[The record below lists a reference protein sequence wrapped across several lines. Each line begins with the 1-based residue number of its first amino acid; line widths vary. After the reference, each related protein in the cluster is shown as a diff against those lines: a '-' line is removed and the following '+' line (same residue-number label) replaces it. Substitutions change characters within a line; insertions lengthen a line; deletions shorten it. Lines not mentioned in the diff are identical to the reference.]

1 MLRCTKSNVKQK
13 KKSMRCI
20 KSIEQLK
27 KLCKKSSIYKVWL
40 LWKKDVKWDDKTRKE
55 RYICG
60 WFSMSLILLGVTS
73 ATFLFFPA
81 IINFIFAIKAIVT
94 NNIDI
99 EE

>member
-1 MLRCTKSNVKQK
+1 MLNKK

-27 KLCKKSSIYKVWL
+27 KLCKKSTIYKVWL

-55 RYICG
+55 RLICG
-60 WFSMSLILLGVTS
+60 WFSISLILLGVTS

-94 NNIDI
+94 YNIEI

>member
-1 MLRCTKSNVKQK
+1 
-13 KKSMRCI
+13 MRCI
-20 KSIEQLK
+20 MSIEHLK
-27 KLCKKSSIYKVWL
+27 KLCKKSTIYKVWL

-55 RYICG
+55 RLICG
-60 WFSMSLILLGVTS
+60 WFSISLILLGVTS

-94 NNIDI
+94 NNIEI

>member
-1 MLRCTKSNVKQK
+1 M
-13 KKSMRCI
+13 
-20 KSIEQLK
+20 SIEHLK
-27 KLCKKSSIYKVWL
+27 KLCKKSTIYKVWL

-55 RYICG
+55 RLICG
-60 WFSMSLILLGVTS
+60 WFSISLILLGVTS

-94 NNIDI
+94 NNIEI

>member
-1 MLRCTKSNVKQK
+1 
-13 KKSMRCI
+13 MRCI

-27 KLCKKSSIYKVWL
+27 KLCKKSTIYKVWL
-40 LWKKDVKWDDKTRKE
+40 LWKKDVKWNDKTRKE
-55 RYICG
+55 RYICV

-94 NNIDI
+94 NNIEI

>member
-1 MLRCTKSNVKQK
+1 
-13 KKSMRCI
+13 MRCI

-27 KLCKKSSIYKVWL
+27 KLCKKSTIYKVWL

-55 RYICG
+55 RLICG
-60 WFSMSLILLGVTS
+60 WFSISLILLGVTS

-81 IINFIFAIKAIVT
+81 IINFIFAIKAIIT
-94 NNIDI
+94 NNIEI

>member
-1 MLRCTKSNVKQK
+1 
-13 KKSMRCI
+13 MRCI

-27 KLCKKSSIYKVWL
+27 KLCKKSTIYKVWL

-55 RYICG
+55 RLICV
-60 WFSMSLILLGVTS
+60 WFSISLILLGVTS

-94 NNIDI
+94 NNIEI